1 MSAALAAK
9 ICLDSCAT
17 CPLVGEGIPFC
28 CSHWREID
36 HRLSPAKTKCWRI
49 TGAGLA
55 SGAGTQVPERCAL
68 AGLEPPLL
76 GLALLPALAP
86 PALAP
91 PALGL
96 ALSPGALGLGLLTA
110 GVLDPGPP
118 VRG

>member
-86 PALAP
+86 PAL
-91 PALGL
+91 GL
-96 ALSPGALGLGLLTA
+96 ALDPGVLAPAALELLTA